1 MENHGLGTRNDNI
14 CDDSLT
20 GNTPNASQ
28 LLRPFCPNWP
38 IIWGIFEIFITFF
51 RSMSQLASLHLATK
65 PFQLHWSFQ
74 LKGPDALI
82 RQNQQCAPSIILC
95 ILQCARLKTSKFCWL
110 PARNTLDFGMKHPD
124 LWEKVCLFVCFYP
137 LWQYWGFVRFPLEGY
152 KIKQIFG
159 QI

>member
-1 MENHGLGTRNDNI
+1 MTIYVVIVQLEIPQMPHNYYGPSAQIGQLYGVFLKF
-14 CDDSLT
+14 SL
-20 GNTPNASQ
+20 
-28 LLRPFCPNWP
+28 L
-38 IIWGIFEIFITFF
+38 FF
-51 RSMSQLASLHLATK
+51 RSMSQLASLRLATK

-137 LWQYWGFVRFPLEGY
+137 LWQYGLSVFQWRDT
-152 KIKQIFG
+152 K
-159 QI
+159 